1 MDIKLGERQGDASF
15 HTQYHDMLGLFKCES
30 ETNERERE
38 REGVRE
44 LEVERVSERVKV
56 VSCHRLPV
64 AHPGNTHA
72 FSGTCIG

>member
-1 MDIKLGERQGDASF
+1 MRER
-15 HTQYHDMLGLFKCES
+15 ES
-30 ETNERERE
+30 ERE

-44 LEVERVSERVKV
+44 LEVERVSERVEV